1 MVVRGLLLALEVFPL
16 VTRSR
21 PARPQSWHG
30 DAGQEEQRESCTCSV
45 RAPPPPRHARVSAP
59 AWPPRGTERA
69 WTYNAS
75 LQRVFGLVAAKVR
88 RTRVTTLSTGCKN
101 VTGSGTG
108 RDARLTLYGACS
120 HSVLHI
126 RHGSW
131 RAPRLEGNTTERAAR
146 PPPFSALSPRCEARW
161 RGRPPVAATAA
172 AAAPLQT
179 PQQRWRR
186 QQRDVSSS
194 QQRRRRRQG
203 ETAPQSRRRSRSLLR
218 LRSLLRSRRSRER
231 ERRSL
236 RRSSRLVAIVSR
248 AQCDS
253 ALGRSVHH
261 ALSGGVWE
269 VARGVQE
276 VSRR

>member
-1 MVVRGLLLALEVFPL
+1 
-16 VTRSR
+16 
-21 PARPQSWHG
+21 
-30 DAGQEEQRESCTCSV
+30 V

-126 RHGSW
+126 CHGSW

-186 QQRDVSSS
+186 QQRDVASSS
-194 QQRRRRRQG
+194 SGGGGGKGKRR
-203 ETAPQSRRRSRSLLR
+203 L
-218 LRSLLRSRRSRER
+218 
-231 ERRSL
+231 
-236 RRSSRLVAIVSR
+236 SR
-248 AQCDS
+248 AVDRGPCCGCAPS
-253 ALGRSVHH
+253 CARGGRANASGGRCGGRRALLQSCH
-261 ALSGGVWE
+261 ALSATVPSAE
-269 VARGVQE
+269 VCTTRCQE
-276 VSRR
+276 VSGRWLGVSRRCPGGEQEASGRWLGVSRR